1 MVVSAGP
8 VLGNEASGDGPGGEP
23 PQAPPLPLLEL
34 RDGLPSLTQTQAD
47 LDLATASIA
56 AGSGPIALD
65 TERASGYRYGQRAYL
80 IQMRREGA
88 GTILVDPIAMTDFS
102 GLARALH
109 EPESQGPESHGPEW
123 ILHSATQDLPCLAEL
138 GLRPPLLFDTE
149 LAARLLGMQRHGL
162 APLVEQILG
171 RGLAK
176 VHGAADWSRRPLPAD
191 WLEYAALD
199 VEVLIEL
206 RAHLR
211 EQLQRSGKWDWAQQE
226 FAALR
231 DAPPPAPR
239 SDPWRRT
246 SGIHRVRSRRGL
258 AIVEQLWRARDD
270 VARATDLAPGRLLP
284 DSAIVA
290 AAQALP
296 PDLPAMR
303 AVPGFHGRGVARYA
317 NEWGDALRHAWAIP
331 DAGLPPAAARGAGP
345 PPARSWLQ
353 RDPAAAAR
361 LARARA
367 ELSTRAE
374 ELSLP
379 TENLLS
385 PDVLRRLMWQ
395 PPAGD
400 HEAIRD
406 HLRHLGARPWQVGLT
421 AEILGR
427 AITATAG

>member
-1 MVVSAGP
+1 MVSSAGP
-8 VLGNEASGDGPGGEP
+8 ELGRDSSGDGPAGVP
-23 PQAPPLPLLEL
+23 PEEPPLPLLEL
-34 RDGLPSLTQTQAD
+34 RDGLPPLTQTQSE
-47 LDLATASIA
+47 LDLATAAIA
-56 AGSGPIALD
+56 AGSGPVALD

-80 IQMRREGA
+80 IQLRREGP
-88 GTILVDPIAMTDFS
+88 GTVLVDPIAMTDFS

-109 EPESQGPESHGPEW
+109 GPQSHEPEW

-138 GLRPPLLFDTE
+138 GLRPPQLFDTE
-149 LAARLLGMQRHGL
+149 LAARLLGIQRHGL
-162 APLVEQILG
+162 APLVEQVLG
-171 RGLAK
+171 RRLAK
-176 VHGAADWSRRPLPAD
+176 VHGAADWSTRPLPEG

-211 EQLQRSGKWDWAQQE
+211 AELQRSGKWEWAQQE

-239 SDPWRRT
+239 PDPWRRT

-284 DSAIVA
+284 DSAIIA

-296 PDLPAMR
+296 LDLPTMR

-317 NEWGDALRHAWAIP
+317 NEWADALRQAWAIP
-331 DAGLPPAAARGAGP
+331 DSALPAAAARGSGP
-345 PPARSWLQ
+345 PPARSWVQ

-367 ELSTRAE
+367 ELSARSG
-374 ELSLP
+374 ELNLP
-379 TENLLS
+379 AENLLS

-400 HEAIRD
+400 HHVIAES
-406 HLRHLGARPWQVGLT
+406 LRQLGARPWQVDLT
-421 AEILGR
+421 AAILVR
-427 AITATAG
+427 VITATAG